1 MTWTHIHCDLPIF
14 ESTEEANKYLEERQ
28 ARHAARVAER
38 EQVIV
43 TTKRDDGVW
52 IANLVGDWRCGAGAT
67 EERAVG
73 ELWLMYG
80 PEIIAKCWQLKE
92 GIPT

>member
-14 ESTEEANKYLEERQ
+14 ESAEEADKDFEERQ
-28 ARHAARVAER
+28 ARHAERVAER
-38 EQVIV
+38 EQVI
-43 TTKRDDGVW
+43 TTQQRDGAW
-52 IANLVGDWRCGAGAT
+52 IATLVGDWRSGTGIT

-73 ELWLMYG
+73 ELWLLYG
-80 PEIIAKCWQLKE
+80 PEIIVKCWQLKE